1 MPVLYFYLY
10 NIFALYV
17 VFVRLIRRAAPS
29 HRIASIVRSA
39 ASIHGFL
46 CLSFKFAISRRAVI
60 SPNRFN
66 RSIFGILC
74 LSFKFAISRRAVIS
88 PNRFNRSI
96 CHVYSRHFMSLFQ
109 IRDIASR
116 RPLAPNRFNRS
127 IFGILCLSFK
137 FAISR
142 RAVIS
147 PNRFNRSFF
156 GVYVR
161 LFMSSAAMQLGENTV
176 ASAYGIG

>member
-17 VFVRLIRRAAPS
+17 VFVRLIHRAAPS

-39 ASIHGFL
+39 TMHVFFMSLFQIRDIALRRHQSKSL
-46 CLSFKFAISRRAVI
+46 QSFD
-60 SPNRFN
+60 
-66 RSIFGILC
+66 L
-74 LSFKFAISRRAVIS
+74 
-88 PNRFNRSI
+88 
-96 CHVYSRHFMSLFQ
+96 RHFMSLFQ

-147 PNRFNRSFF
+147 PNRFNRSIF

>member
-1 MPVLYFYLY
+1 MPILYFYLY

-17 VFVRLIRRAAPS
+17 VFVRLIHRAAPS

-39 ASIHGFL
+39 TM
-46 CLSFKFAISRRAVI
+46 
-60 SPNRFN
+60 
-66 RSIFGILC
+66 
-74 LSFKFAISRRAVIS
+74 
-88 PNRFNRSI
+88 
-96 CHVYSRHFMSLFQ
+96 HVFFMSLFQ

-116 RPLAPNRFNRS
+116 SPLAPNRFNRS

-147 PNRFNRSFF
+147 PNRFNRSICNNARFLCLSF
-156 GVYVR
+156 KFAIARRAAHSHRIASIVR
-161 LFMSSAAMQLGENTV
+161 SSVSMYGFLCRLRQCNWVKIQLRVRMG
-176 ASAYGIG
+176 

>member
-17 VFVRLIRRAAPS
+17 VFVRLIHRAAPS

-74 LSFKFAISRRAVIS
+74 LSFKFAISRCAVIS
-88 PNRFNRSI
+88 
-96 CHVYSRHFMSLFQ
+96 
-109 IRDIASR
+109 
-116 RPLAPNRFNRS
+116 PNRFNRS

-147 PNRFNRSFF
+147 PNRFNRSIF

>member
-1 MPVLYFYLY
+1 MMICAQFVILSMPVLYFYLY

-17 VFVRLIRRAAPS
+17 VFVRLIHRAAPS

-96 CHVYSRHFMSLFQ
+96 
-109 IRDIASR
+109 
-116 RPLAPNRFNRS
+116 
-127 IFGILCLSFK
+127 FGILCLSFK

-147 PNRFNRSFF
+147 PNRFNRSIF

>member
-1 MPVLYFYLY
+1 MMICAQFVILSMPVLYFYLY

-17 VFVRLIRRAAPS
+17 VFVRLIHRAAPSHRIASIVRSATMHVFLCLSFKFAIARRAAPS

-66 RSIFGILC
+66 RSIFG
-74 LSFKFAISRRAVIS
+74 
-88 PNRFNRSI
+88 
-96 CHVYSRHFMSLFQ
+96 
-109 IRDIASR
+109 
-116 RPLAPNRFNRS
+116 
-127 IFGILCLSFK
+127 
-137 FAISR
+137 
-142 RAVIS
+142 
-147 PNRFNRSFF
+147 
-156 GVYVR
+156 VYVR

>member
-1 MPVLYFYLY
+1 MMICAQFVILSMPVLYFYLY

-17 VFVRLIRRAAPS
+17 VFVRLIHRAAPS

-39 ASIHGFL
+39 TMHVFFMSLFQIRDIAS
-46 CLSFKFAISRRAVI
+46 R
-60 SPNRFN
+60 SP
-66 RSIFGILC
+66 L
-74 LSFKFAISRRAVIS
+74 A

-96 CHVYSRHFMSLFQ
+96 CRVYSRHFMSLFQ

-116 RPLAPNRFNRS
+116 RHQSKSLQSFDLRHFMSLFQIRDIASRRLLAPNRFNRS
-127 IFGILCLSFK
+127 I
-137 FAISR
+137 
-142 RAVIS
+142 
-147 PNRFNRSFF
+147 F

>member
-17 VFVRLIRRAAPS
+17 VFVRLIRRAPS

-39 ASIHGFL
+39 TMHVFFMSLFQIRDSASCRHQSKSL
-46 CLSFKFAISRRAVI
+46 QSFD
-60 SPNRFN
+60 
-66 RSIFGILC
+66 L
-74 LSFKFAISRRAVIS
+74 
-88 PNRFNRSI
+88 
-96 CHVYSRHFMSLFQ
+96 RHFMSLFQ

-142 RAVIS
+142 CAVIS
-147 PNRFNRSFF
+147 PNRFNRSIF

>member
-17 VFVRLIRRAAPS
+17 VFVRLIHRAAPS

-74 LSFKFAISRRAVIS
+74 LSFKFAISRCAAPSHRIASIV
-88 PNRFNRSI
+88 RSATM
-96 CHVYSRHFMSLFQ
+96 HVFFMSLFQ
-109 IRDIASR
+109 IRDIASPPR
-116 RPLAPNRFNRS
+116 TESLQSFDLQQCTFFYVSLSNSRYRVALPTRTESLQSFVLRC
-127 IFGILCLSFK
+127 LCTAFYVVCGN
-137 FAISR
+137 AI
-142 RAVIS
+142 
-147 PNRFNRSFF
+147 
-156 GVYVR
+156 G
-161 LFMSSAAMQLGENTV
+161 
-176 ASAYGIG
+176 

>member
-1 MPVLYFYLY
+1 MMICAQFVILSMPVLYFYLY

-17 VFVRLIRRAAPS
+17 VFVRLIRRAPS

-39 ASIHGFL
+39 TMHVFFMSLFQIRDIALRRHQSKSL
-46 CLSFKFAISRRAVI
+46 QSFD
-60 SPNRFN
+60 
-66 RSIFGILC
+66 L
-74 LSFKFAISRRAVIS
+74 
-88 PNRFNRSI
+88 
-96 CHVYSRHFMSLFQ
+96 RHFMSLFQ

-116 RPLAPNRFNRS
+116 RHQSKSLQSFDLQQCT
-127 IFGILCLSFK
+127 FFLCLSFK

-142 RAVIS
+142 RTVIS
-147 PNRFNRSFF
+147 PNRFNRSIF

>member
-1 MPVLYFYLY
+1 MMICAQFVILSMPVLYFYLY

-17 VFVRLIRRAAPS
+17 VFVRLIHRAAPS

-46 CLSFKFAISRRAVI
+46 CLSFKFAIARRAVI

-88 PNRFNRSI
+88 LNRFNRSI
-96 CHVYSRHFMSLFQ
+96 
-109 IRDIASR
+109 
-116 RPLAPNRFNRS
+116 
-127 IFGILCLSFK
+127 
-137 FAISR
+137 
-142 RAVIS
+142 
-147 PNRFNRSFF
+147 F

>member
-17 VFVRLIRRAAPS
+17 VFVRLIHRAAPS

-39 ASIHGFL
+39 TMHVFL

-96 CHVYSRHFMSLFQ
+96 CNNARFFYVSLSNSRYRVAPSSVQ
-109 IRDIASR
+109 IASIV
-116 RPLAPNRFNRS
+116 RS
-127 IFGILCLSFK
+127 SVSMYGFLCRLRQCNWVK
-137 FAISR
+137 IQLR
-142 RAVIS
+142 
-147 PNRFNRSFF
+147 
-156 GVYVR
+156 VR
-161 LFMSSAAMQLGENTV
+161 MG
-176 ASAYGIG
+176 

>member
-1 MPVLYFYLY
+1 MMICAQFVILSMPVLYFYLY

-17 VFVRLIRRAAPS
+17 VFVRLIRRAPS

-39 ASIHGFL
+39 ASIHGIL

-96 CHVYSRHFMSLFQ
+96 
-109 IRDIASR
+109 
-116 RPLAPNRFNRS
+116 
-127 IFGILCLSFK
+127 FGILCLSFK

-142 RAVIS
+142 CAVIS
-147 PNRFNRSFF
+147 PNRFNRSIF